1 VAYRAEIE
9 IGVKGVKKL
18 DQFQSQLERLSN
30 EVDRVNKKKFTVANL
45 SSYNEALRKANETL
59 SQTEIETNKA
69 GKATGL
75 YKKNLDS
82 FVTALLASND
92 AQALNNS
99 LVKQEIQDR
108 GAATQ
113 ALKAYNAAAASAR
126 TPGGSMTGRYL
137 RPGSA
142 VGGTEF
148 SSPIGPQ
155 PGVQFGS
162 TTQFG
167 PIGGPSS
174 SVLGGQSVPIA
185 ERLTQQ
191 LRDQERLQ
199 ASLLGLENKSNTAAK
214 ERLRLSTE
222 LQESLTSITIAA
234 KDSIKLRATEQGK
247 INTQII
253 REGVLRDNI
262 NDSRAEQILLAQR
275 AEKTEQRINAVLQ
288 RRRGLEED
296 ARRRRR
302 LSEDLALGA
311 GFPLLFGGGTGSVLG
326 GVAGAAAGGGKGGFG
341 TQILFSAIGQQ
352 IDQLAES
359 AKELGKALSPLTAD
373 LDAVL
378 EAAGTLNSESGILA
392 RRLKEAGEEQLALSV
407 ATEDLSRIVGTD
419 GVNALREFGSETSE
433 LNLAIKQ
440 LVLDVQV
447 GIARLAKAAT
457 NFTGSVDERQVRQ
470 SVEQARGLIRSGE
483 ASPELVT
490 AFNKRASSTDLS
502 GAFGAITDNERDIVR
517 LVEEQNKTRIDGLK
531 AAAEQAEQIDGA
543 AEAAKGTRANRASIA
558 SYKRQGEILRLGND
572 LLNERVVALKKEDI
586 IAKSNVETLELQR
599 ELQRDGLSEAE
610 KVQINTAITNRASQ
624 KTNELNQLDLEVRR
638 AVTKESDKATK
649 STEKLGAAAARNRLA
664 AKAVTAS
671 LEQQL
676 NKVQLAGTEEGKR
689 YAIQV
694 QYENTLRRISALKD
708 QDYAASQRDTAD
720 QIRTAALAKLEL
732 DQEQKRA
739 KALRE
744 AVAPLKQIQ
753 DSQAANLAASREY
766 NRLIMEGVLP
776 AEAKRIVEYNK
787 QAAALILQKDELIK
801 IAEAKLL
808 SLDIDSE
815 QAKAQRQRIDDLKEE
830 RGLIEG
836 KAAEGPGKGKSNKER
851 IKDEVAAVKEE
862 LNKLL
867 DPVNQVVGAAGAIG
881 DAFSESFRGVIDGS
895 MTAQQA
901 LANLFQ
907 RTADHFLDMTAQII
921 AAAIKMQAIQFISQI
936 IGSMAGAAASPG
948 SGSGAVNPGVV
959 TQSGSSFNLPDNIIQ
974 LGGPTQ
980 GTSAF
985 NAIPA
990 AEGAY
995 WPGGFK
1001 AFNQGGMVSQPTLGL
1016 VGEGGEPE
1024 YIIPQSKMRESM
1036 ARYSRGS
1043 RGSGV
1048 IPSDGGSSA
1057 SGDGGTAVAAP
1068 IDVRY
1073 TVERINSVD
1082 YVTADQFQSGMQS
1095 AAAQGAQRGEQN
1107 TLKRLQM
1114 SGSTRKRIGL

>member
-1 VAYRAEIE
+1 MAYRAEIE
-9 IGVKGVKKL
+9 IGVKGANRLRDLQHRVSNISKEIDLLGARDLFENKAIQNIQTYNKTLKEAADNLKTVSFASEKAAKATSTETAAVKAYVDALL
-18 DQFQSQLERLSN
+18 DAESAQARQNRLIG
-30 EVDRVNKKKFTVANL
+30 E
-45 SSYNEALRKANETL
+45 
-59 SQTEIETNKA
+59 EIE
-69 GKATGL
+69 GR
-75 YKKNLDS
+75 
-82 FVTALLASND
+82 
-92 AQALNNS
+92 
-99 LVKQEIQDR
+99 R
-108 GAATQ
+108 GATQ
-113 ALKAYNAAAASAR
+113 ALKEYNAAAASAR
-126 TPGGSMTGRYL
+126 TPGGSMAGRYL

-148 SSPIGPQ
+148 SSPIGPK

-199 ASLLGLENKSNTAAK
+199 ASLLGLENKSNNLAK

-234 KDSIKLRATEQGK
+234 RDSIKLRATEQGK

-253 REGVLRDNI
+253 REGVLRGSI

-470 SVEQARGLIRSGE
+470 SVEQARGLIRSGK

-502 GAFGAITDNERDIVR
+502 GAFGAITDNEKDIVR
-517 LVEEQNKTRIDGLK
+517 LVKEQSKTRIDGLK

-558 SYKRQGEILRLGND
+558 SYRRQGEILSLGND
-572 LLNERVVALKKEDI
+572 LLNERVVALKREDI

-599 ELQRDGLSEAE
+599 ELQRDGLSKAE
-610 KVQINTAITNRASQ
+610 KVQINTAIAERSSQ
-624 KTNELNQLDLEVRR
+624 KTNELNQLDLEVRK
-638 AVTKESDKATK
+638 AVTKELDKTTK

-664 AKAVTAS
+664 AEAVTVS

-720 QIRTAALAKLEL
+720 QIKTAALAKLEL

-739 KALRE
+739 KALRD
-744 AVAPLKQIQ
+744 AVAPLKQIRDNQ
-753 DSQAANLAASREY
+753 EANLTASREY
-766 NRLIMEGVLP
+766 NRLVMEGMLP
-776 AEAKRIVEYNK
+776 AEAKRITEFNK
-787 QAAALILQKDELIK
+787 QVSLLLKQKTEAIKLVEADILRAKANGANTTALEEQ
-801 IAEAKLL
+801 
-808 SLDIDSE
+808 LDILKKQ
-815 QAKAQRQRIDDLKEE
+815 QAAIKGEATK
-830 RGLIEG
+830 
-836 KAAEGPGKGKSNKER
+836 GPGKGKSNQER

-867 DPVNQVVGAAGAIG
+867 DPVNQIVGAAGAIG
-881 DAFSESFRGVIDGS
+881 DAFSESFKGVISGS
-895 MTAQQA
+895 MTAQEA

-921 AAAIKMQAIQFISQI
+921 AAAIKAQAIQFITSI
-936 IGSMAGAAASPG
+936 IGSAAGGFMSPAASPG
-948 SGSGAVNPGVV
+948 GSAGVAGIGGGMTNPFGN
-959 TQSGSSFNLPDNIIQ
+959 TSSFGAATSLP
-974 LGGPTQ
+974 
-980 GTSAF
+980 F
-985 NAIPA
+985 
-990 AEGAY
+990 AEGGY
-995 WPGGFK
+995 
-1001 AFNQGGMVSQPTLGL
+1001 VSKPTNALI
-1016 VGEGGEPE
+1016 GEGGEPE
-1024 YIIPQSKMRESM
+1024 YVIPASKMRESM
-1036 ARYSRGS
+1036 SRYSRGS
-1043 RGSGV
+1043 RGSSV
-1048 IPSDGGSSA
+1048 IPEEGGA
-1057 SGDGGTAVAAP
+1057 STGTEGGTAVAAP

-1082 YVTADQFQSGMQS
+1082 YVTADQFQSGMQK
-1095 AAAQGAQRGEQN
+1095 AAAEGAQRGQQL
-1107 TLKRLQM
+1107 TLSRLQQ
-1114 SGSTRKRIGL
+1114 SPSTRRRIGM